1 MGITKSKIKMGA
13 RGKGQYGESRP
24 NSAPAGQADEY
35 EDVELMLIRRAIKKD
50 PESFILNNL
59 MMCVQF
65 FENYEE

>member
-1 MGITKSKIKMGA
+1 MGITRSKIKVNA
-13 RGKGQYGESRP
+13 RGKRAKDGSKTP
-24 NSAPAGQADEY
+24 NTPDSQVNSY
-35 EDVELMLIRRAIKKD
+35 EDVELMLIRKSIRRD